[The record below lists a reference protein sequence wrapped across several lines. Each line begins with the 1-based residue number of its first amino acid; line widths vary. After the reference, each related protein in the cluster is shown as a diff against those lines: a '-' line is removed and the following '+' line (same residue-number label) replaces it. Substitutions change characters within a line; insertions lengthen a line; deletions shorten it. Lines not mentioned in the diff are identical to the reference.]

1 MGYIKWLDEQSK
13 GMKILLF
20 IPFWGWAIGA
30 LYRLFKFIETKET
43 ASLVGAILGVVIGF
57 IISIIDLF
65 HVITTG
71 NIKLFVPGGESFGI
85 KGTVTSD
92 DNAEEA
98 KTEEKT
104 EEAAEEPKADAEEK
118 SE

>member
-1 MGYIKWLDEQSK
+1 MGYIKWFDEKSK
-13 GMKILLF
+13 GIKALLL

-43 ASLVGAILGVVIGF
+43 ASLVGAILGVVFLGF
-57 IISIIDLF
+57 FISIIDLV
-65 HVITTG
+65 HVLTSGT
-71 NIKLFVPGGESFGI
+71 IKLFVPGGENFGI

-98 KTEEKT
+98 KEEKA
-104 EEAAEEPKADAEEK
+104 EATEEK

>member
-1 MGYIKWLDEQSK
+1 MGYIKWFDGQSK
-13 GMKILLF
+13 GIKALLL

-57 IISIIDLF
+57 IISIIDLV
-65 HVITTG
+65 HVLTSGT
-71 NIKLFVPGGESFGI
+71 IKLFVPGGNNFGI

-98 KTEEKT
+98 KEEKT
-104 EEAAEEPKADAEEK
+104 EATEEK

>member
-1 MGYIKWLDEQSK
+1 MGFTKWVDEQSK

-20 IPFWGWAIGA
+20 IPFWGWVIGA

-43 ASLVGAILGVVIGF
+43 ASLVGAILNIIGIIGF
-57 IISIIDLF
+57 FISIVDLV
-65 HVITTG
+65 HIVSSGT
-71 NIKLFVPGGESFGI
+71 IKLFVPGGESFGI
-85 KGTVTSD
+85 KGTVNSD

-98 KTEEKT
+98 KAEET
-104 EEAAEEPKADAEEK
+104 AEEPKADDEAK

>member
-1 MGYIKWLDEQSK
+1 MGFVKWVDGQSK
-13 GMKILLF
+13 GIKALLF

-43 ASLVGAILGVVIGF
+43 ASLVGAILDIIGIIGF
-57 IISIIDLF
+57 FISIVDLV
-65 HVITTG
+65 HVLTSG

-92 DNAEEA
+92 EKAEEA
-98 KTEEKT
+98 KEET
-104 EEAAEEPKADAEEK
+104 TEEK

>member
-1 MGYIKWLDEQSK
+1 MGFTKWVDEQSK

-20 IPFWGWAIGA
+20 IPFWGWVIGA

-43 ASLVGAILGVVIGF
+43 ASLVGAILNIIGIIGF
-57 IISIIDLF
+57 FISIVDLV
-65 HVITTG
+65 HIVSSG
-71 NIKLFVPGGESFGI
+71 SIKLFVPGGESFGI
-85 KGTVTSD
+85 KGTVNSD

-98 KTEEKT
+98 KAEET
-104 EEAAEEPKADAEEK
+104 AEEPKADDEAK

>member
-1 MGYIKWLDEQSK
+1 MGFTKWLDEQSK

-20 IPFWGWAIGA
+20 IPIWGWAVGA
-30 LYRLFKFIETKET
+30 VYRVFKFIETKET
-43 ASLVGAILGVVIGF
+43 AALVGAILDVIFITGF
-57 IISIIDLF
+57 FISIIDLV
-65 HVITTG
+65 HVIASG
-71 NIKLFVPGGESFGI
+71 SIKLFVPGGENFGI

-98 KTEEKT
+98 K
-104 EEAAEEPKADAEEK
+104 AEEPKEDAEEK